1 MSINLNGVSRD
12 AAKQLAA
19 AFASEDTEQIE
30 EGFAALQSA
39 IAEDVAEQYREAIAA
54 NDAAVLAARGFRQ
67 LTGEETSFYQGLIGA
82 LKSDNPRQAF
92 ATLPDKALPTTVI
105 EDVMRNIATGHPLL
119 GLIRIT
125 TTGAVTRFVRNKHGQ
140 SMAAWGEL
148 TDAIT
153 KEITSKID
161 VIDLKQGKLSAFVVL
176 SRDMLELGATFLDA
190 YVRAVLTE
198 AIACGL
204 ENGIVNGKGIKGEPV
219 GLIRDIH
226 DGVSINSTTGYPEKA
241 AVQVAS
247 FEPKVYGETV
257 AKLVKNE
264 QGNEKGSGALASLA
278 LVCNSTDYLTK
289 IMPAT
294 TTVAQGAYVG
304 GLFPVPTKVVESSA
318 VAAGKAILML
328 ASEYDLFV
336 GGNRG
341 IEYSDENKFIEDQRV
356 FKFVTYANGIA
367 YDNTSAI
374 VLDLSKLEP
383 AYLNVTVKG
392 EVKTKA

>member
-67 LTGEETSFYQGLIGA
+67 LTGEETKFYQGLIGA

-92 ATLPDKALPTTVI
+92 ATLPDKVLPTTVI

-148 TDAIT
+148 TSAIVE
-153 KEITSKID
+153 EITSKID

-176 SRDMLELGATFLDA
+176 SRDMLELGPTFLDA
-190 YVRAVLTE
+190 YIRAVLTE
-198 AIACGL
+198 AVACGL
-204 ENGIVNGKGIKGEPV
+204 ENGVVTGKGIKGEPI
-219 GLIRDIH
+219 GLARDIH
-226 DGVSINSTTGYPEKA
+226 EGVSVNSSTGYPAKTPV
-241 AVQVAS
+241 AVTS
-247 FEPKVYGETV
+247 FEPKAYGDIV

-294 TTVAQGAYVG
+294 TTVANGVYVG
-304 GLFPVPTKVVESSA
+304 NLFPVPTQVVESSA
-318 VAAGKAILML
+318 VESGKAILML

-336 GGNRG
+336 GSNRG

-356 FKFVTYANGIA
+356 FKFVTHANGVA

-374 VLDLSKLEP
+374 VLDISKLEP